1 MGITNVVD
9 GLSAQPELR
18 IEQYLWGDV
27 VSGSAAAIIS
37 AGLATLDELPG
48 QPGCGKTM
56 CTFVGKTRLTKGYN
70 LAKRQTPE
78 LYRKIVRLTGE
89 KYCVHLGISKDE
101 SARRFAAAREPQGQ
115 VEPRHDQLDCLDTA
129 QVIYHPNATTAPL
142 PRVQQRRGGR
152 WPSGVISM
160 SIERQRRRNVASAL
174 ASKLRELDLEIARRE
189 RVISAALAALDF
201 PLSELALMRQQRRQ
215 LEQGCTLGKKGE

>member
-1 MGITNVVD
+1 MGITNVID
-9 GLSAQPELR
+9 GLSSQPELR
-18 IEQYLWGDV
+18 IEQYLWGDL

-70 LAKRQTPE
+70 LAKRQMPE

-115 VEPRHDQLDCLDTA
+115 AEPRHDQLDCPDTA
-129 QVIYHPNATTAPL
+129 RVIYHPNAATAPL
-142 PRVQQRRGGR
+142 PRVQRRRGGR
-152 WPSGVISM
+152 WPSGVISI
-160 SIERQRRRNVASAL
+160 SIERQRRRNAASAL
-174 ASKLRELDLEIARRE
+174 ASKLKELDLEITQYE
-189 RVISAALAALDF
+189 RMIPSLRGQLDF
-201 PLSELALMRQQRRQ
+201 VLSELELKRQQRR
-215 LEQGCTLGKKGE
+215 TLGKRGG